1 MWRGFA
7 GVGDTALFTSGAW
20 RQHIMSEASP
30 QFIDFIVDRLSG
42 IPRIA
47 KTRFFGGT
55 GLSADATQF
64 AMIMGSTVYFVVNNN
79 TRPKYEK
86 LGSHCFAYNTKA
98 RRVQVRKYFEV
109 PIEVIEDHEALVEL
123 AREAVRVAK
132 SLATKKPAGKRA

>member
-1 MWRGFA
+1 
-7 GVGDTALFTSGAW
+7 
-20 RQHIMSEASP
+20 MSEASP
-30 QFIDFIVDRLSG
+30 QFADFIVDRLSG

-55 GLSADATQF
+55 GLVADATQF
-64 AMIMGSTVYFVVNNN
+64 AMIMGSTVYFVVDDT

-86 LGSHCFAYNTKA
+86 LGSQCFAYDTKA

-109 PIEVIEDHEALVEL
+109 PIDVIEDHEALAEL

-132 SLATKKPAGKRA
+132 SLATKKQKPPGKRA

>member
-1 MWRGFA
+1 
-7 GVGDTALFTSGAW
+7 
-20 RQHIMSEASP
+20 MSEASP
-30 QFIDFIVDRLSG
+30 QFADFIVDRLSG

-47 KTRFFGGT
+47 RTRFFGGT
-55 GLSADATQF
+55 GLVADATQF
-64 AMIMGSTVYFVVNNN
+64 AMIMGSTVYFVVDDT

-86 LGSHCFAYNTKA
+86 LGSRCFAYDTKA

-109 PIEVIEDHEALVEL
+109 PIEIIEDHEALAEL